1 MASTAQGSDIDD
13 SELIDEPFP
22 EQNVEATMKGNEAFN
37 TIKREL
43 DTHLLNYQESTQKD
57 ERELKEHQHTVM
69 AEPNFNN
76 FVSTNYRMFSR
87 DSPMPINGEV
97 QRKILANPYQKV
109 GYMRTNLK

>member
-1 MASTAQGSDIDD
+1 MASTAQASEIDD
-13 SELIDEPFP
+13 SEVIEEPFP
-22 EQNVEATMKGNEAFN
+22 EQNVEATMKGNEAFS

-43 DTHLLNYQESTQKD
+43 DTHLQTYQESTQKD
-57 ERELKEHQHTVM
+57 ERELREHQHTVM

-97 QRKILANPYQKV
+97 QRKILANPY
-109 GYMRTNLK
+109 